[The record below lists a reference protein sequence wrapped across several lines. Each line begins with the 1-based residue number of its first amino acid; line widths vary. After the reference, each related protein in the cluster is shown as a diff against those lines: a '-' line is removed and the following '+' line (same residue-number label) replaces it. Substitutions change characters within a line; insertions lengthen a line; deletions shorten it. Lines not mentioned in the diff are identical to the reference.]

1 LKNYSNIKFSENQK
15 GWGGLDISKNS
26 TDVKNSN
33 PKKWKA
39 NFRCALNSLA
49 DVKEIT
55 LSKSNKESKCV
66 KIYQFVEDPTS
77 KLKIIGKIKKIFRN
91 MQKYIIH
98 A

>member
-1 LKNYSNIKFSENQK
+1 MEKP
-15 GWGGLDISKNS
+15 
-26 TDVKNSN
+26 N

-55 LSKSNKESKCV
+55 PSKSNKENKCV

-77 KLKIIGKIKKIFRN
+77 KFKIIGKIKKIFRN
-91 MQKYIIH
+91 MQEYIIYMRIVL
-98 A
+98 AKKKKKKN